1 MYIQRTL
8 SSAIKERL
16 FRGKAII
23 LIGARQVGKSTML
36 NHLVTE
42 LGVNAIRLNCDD
54 PQSAAILSSP
64 SDAEIKSLFNPYEA
78 ILIDEAQRV
87 KQIGLTLK
95 RIVESFP
102 EKQLLVTGSS
112 AFELHDRLNEPMTG
126 RKFEFTMYPLSTAE
140 IAGMD
145 KGVLTVKDT
154 LQQRLI
160 YGSYPE
166 IFADPYDVREYVLS
180 LAGSYLY
187 KDILM
192 VDEIRKS
199 GLIDKIVKAIALQ
212 LGSEVSYNE
221 LAQLTGSNPK
231 TVEKYVDL
239 LEKCFVLFRLP
250 SLSRNLRTE
259 LKKSRKIY
267 FWDNGIRNAVI
278 QNFAPSE
285 LRNDMGALWENFFIS
300 ERIKHNS
307 NNMRHASYYFWR
319 TTDKQEV
326 DLIEEVDGRLAVYEM
341 KYREGKT
348 VKFPAQL
355 MANYDI
361 AQASVVTPVNFTDF
375 LL

>member
-1 MYIQRTL
+1 MYIQRSL
-8 SSAIKERL
+8 APAIKERL

-42 LGVNAIRLNCDD
+42 LDKKVMRLNCDE
-54 PQSAAILSSP
+54 PQTAVLLSSP
-64 SDAEIKSLFNPYEA
+64 SDAELKSLITPYDVV
-78 ILIDEAQRV
+78 LIDEAQRV
-87 KQIGLTLK
+87 KQIGLTIK
-95 RIVESFP
+95 RIVEAFP

-112 AFELHDRLNEPMTG
+112 AFELHDRLNEPLTG
-126 RKFEFTMYPLSTAE
+126 RKYEFTMYPLSTAE
-140 IAGMD
+140 IAGMEY
-145 KGVLTVKDT
+145 GILTAKDT
-154 LQQRLI
+154 LTQRLI

-166 IFADPYDVREYVLS
+166 IFANPFDIREYVLS

-192 VDEIRKS
+192 VDDIRKS

-221 LAQLTGSNPK
+221 IAQLTGSNPK
-231 TVEKYVDL
+231 TVEKYIDL

-278 QNFAPSE
+278 QNFAPAD

-307 NNMRHASYYFWR
+307 NSLRHVNYYFWC

-326 DLIEEVDGRLAVYEM
+326 DMIEESDGSLIVFEM
-341 KYREGKT
+341 KYKEGKT

-355 MANYDI
+355 MENYAI
-361 AQASVVTPVNFTDF
+361 AQASVVTPANFTDF
-375 LL
+375 LI

>member
-1 MYIQRTL
+1 M
-8 SSAIKERL
+8 
-16 FRGKAII
+16 
-23 LIGARQVGKSTML
+23 GKSTMF
-36 NHLVTE
+36 NHLVAE

-54 PQSAAILSSP
+54 PQTTAILSAP
-64 SDAEIKSLFNPYEA
+64 SDVEIKSLFNPYEA

-95 RIVESFP
+95 RIVETFP
-102 EKQLLVTGSS
+102 EKQLFVTGSS

-140 IAGMD
+140 IAGMG
-145 KGVLTVKDT
+145 KGILAVKDT

-166 IFADPYDVREYVLS
+166 IFANPFDVREYMLS
-180 LAGSYLY
+180 LTDSYLY

-221 LAQLTGSNPK
+221 LAQLVGSNPK
-231 TVEKYVDL
+231 TVEKYIDL
-239 LEKCFVLFRLP
+239 LEKCFVLFRLS

-278 QNFAPSE
+278 QNFAPAE

-300 ERIKHNS
+300 ERIKHNN

-326 DLIEEVDGRLAVYEM
+326 DLVEEADGHLTVFEI
-341 KYREGKT
+341 KYKEGKS
-348 VKFPAQL
+348 VKFPTQL

-361 AQASVVTPVNFTDF
+361 AQASVVTPANFGDF